1 MRRVLILFLTFALA
15 GVVAPATA
23 ASSTR
28 VDFWLDRDP
37 GPWTGGMVV
46 IRRGGKYWAY
56 AKFFEGRVCLS
67 GRRNGSTVR
76 MKGTFEQYER
86 EPVNVRWRL
95 RKGMPKVAYTLG
107 TAGEWRRVNRADF
120 VTGTTTGPRLVDTA
134 RITTPAR
141 WRSACAWTSA
151 LGART
156 AAGFGAPLLGTGTV
170 AASAV
175 TVLDDVNGGKF
186 VTRPSHIGY
195 TSDTVLG
202 RLTWGKRE
210 GYLRWRKWNRR
221 TAKGVGTL
229 WAYCGVECWS
239 SRRAGVTLSRVRDS
253 HFTRMTI
260 RARYDGVVQSARFR
274 MSRGDVGWYWG
285 STT

>member
-1 MRRVLILFLTFALA
+1 MRRVLILLLTFALA

-23 ASSTR
+23 VSSTR
-28 VDFWLDRDP
+28 VDYWLDRDP

-76 MKGTFEQYER
+76 MRGTFEQFES
-86 EPVNVRWRL
+86 EPVSVHWRL

-107 TAGEWRRVNRADF
+107 TVGEWRRVSRSDF
-120 VTGTTTGPRLVDTA
+120 VTGTTTGDRLIETA
-134 RITTPAR
+134 QVTTPAR

-151 LGART
+151 LGER
-156 AAGFGAPLLGTGTV
+156 TV

-202 RLTWGKRE
+202 RLTWGEHE
-210 GYLRWRKWNRR
+210 GYLRWRTWNGR
-221 TAKGVGTL
+221 TAQGVGTL

-239 SRRAGVTLSRVRDS
+239 SRKARVTLSRVRKG
-253 HFTRMTI
+253 HFTHMTI
-260 RARYDGVVQSARFR
+260 RARYDGVMQSAHFR
-274 MSRGDVGWYWG
+274 MTRGDVGWYWG
-285 STT
+285 STTKRP